1 MLPTLCWSASSR
13 NFSRREVLA
22 FQREADR
29 EFNRLVFDPC
39 NSARGLFGRTVWS
52 TKSIH
57 GISFHDRGIGS
68 GDYAACGRATYSFWH
83 YRAGDRCPGR
93 IDHGPARS
101 GFAAAITGW
110 RHGVFFTFYYIGMA
124 ILPGGAGLARDLSGS
139 PSAPALFAAIMMLL
153 CLLGL
158 ALFNAA
164 KRMKRT

>member
-1 MLPTLCWSASSR
+1 MSRAEISSQCR
-13 NFSRREVLA
+13 LSPGSR
-22 FQREADR
+22 
-29 EFNRLVFDPC
+29 
-39 NSARGLFGRTVWS
+39 ARTTWS
-52 TKSIH
+52 TKPVH

-93 IDHGPARS
+93 IDHGPPRS